1 MPINVKLLA
10 EICEIAGAP
19 GFEYRVRNL
28 VKKELKD
35 IADEMYTDKMGN
47 LIAIK
52 KGKSSEKRI
61 MTAGHM
67 DEIGFIVTHID
78 DRGFI
83 RFHTLGGF
91 DPKTLTAQRVIIHGK
106 KDFIGVMGSKPIH
119 VMSPAD
125 RAKKLKTTDF
135 FIDLG
140 LPKEEVEKYISI
152 GDSITRQR
160 ELIEMGNCVNVKSI
174 DNRVAV
180 FIQVE
185 AMRELKDK
193 EVPYDV
199 YFVYTVQ
206 EEVGI
211 RGAVVAAHHI
221 NPDFGI
227 AIDTTIAYDVPG
239 SVKHEQITR
248 LGEGTA
254 IKIMDSASICDTRM
268 VAFMKNIANEN
279 NIKWQPEILT
289 AGGTDT
295 AGMQRMSTD
304 GVIAGAIS
312 IPTRNIHQV
321 IEMAD
326 KDDIRASID
335 LLKACLLNMHKHD
348 WSHL

>member
-10 EICEIAGAP
+10 DICEIAGAP
-19 GFEYRVRNL
+19 GFEYRIRNL
-28 VKKELKD
+28 IKEELKD
-35 IADEMYTDKMGN
+35 IADEMFTDTMGN

-78 DRGFI
+78 DNGFV

-91 DPKTLTAQRVIIHGK
+91 DPKTLTAQRVYVHGK
-106 KDFIGVMGSKPIH
+106 KDLIGVMGSKPLH
-119 VMSPAD
+119 VMTPEERS
-125 RAKKLKTTDF
+125 KNMKTTDF
-135 FIDLG
+135 FIDMG
-140 LPKEEVEKYISI
+140 LPKDEVEKYISI

-160 ELIEMGNCVNVKSI
+160 ELIEMGNNVNCKSI
-174 DNRVAV
+174 DNRVAC

-185 AMRELKDK
+185 AMRELQKI

-227 AIDTTIAYDVPG
+227 AIDTTIAFDVPG

-268 VAFMKNIANEN
+268 VAFMKDVASKNK
-279 NIKWQPEILT
+279 IKWQAEILT

-295 AGMQRMSTD
+295 AGMQRMTKK

-326 KDDIRASID
+326 KDDIRGSID
-335 LLKACLLNMHKHD
+335 LLKGCLLRLDD
-348 WSHL
+348 WNWAHR

>member
-125 RAKKLKTTDF
+125 RAKNLKTTDF

-206 EEVGI
+206 EEEGI

-239 SVKHEQITR
+239 SVIHEQITR